1 MPGPPFV
8 SPVAAAPVAALSAVA
23 AAADA
28 QPARPVTD
36 SAGAT
41 AAAFVRA
48 LERGA
53 WEDAARAS
61 ALVPPAGVTPE
72 ALLRGLWTQ
81 LVGQLGALA
90 ALDAAPAVQNAESRI
105 VDLGARFA
113 RSEVTLRVV
122 VGAGGKVTGFWVT
135 PPRAPAY
142 AAPPYADAA
151 RVQEQTLAVGAEP
164 ALGAT
169 LTAPAG
175 AAAPFPVVVLV
186 HGSGP
191 NDRDERVGAN
201 RPFRDLALGLATR
214 GVAVLRYDKRTF
226 AHPRALAGR
235 RVTLEVEV
243 IDDALAALGAARAVP
258 GADPARVF
266 VVGHSL
272 GRRSRRRSPRATAA
286 SPARS
291 CSRRRAARSRRRR
304 SSSSTS
310 SPAGPATAGSRR
322 RPYERLRGQLRDLAA
337 RRLPPDSVVL
347 GAPAWYWY
355 DLDDRRPLDR
365 AAPRACRCSPCSA
378 AVTTRSPPPT
388 WRPGARRSPGGRGPP
403 SRCDRRSTTCSS
415 RRGPVVARGVPGAPR
430 PRRAGA
436 GGADRTLGAGA
447 AARAL
452 IRRRPQRSAG
462 ARRFLDRR
470 APDRPPVR
478 RPPSPNA

>member
-122 VGAGGKVTGFWVT
+122 LGPAGKVSGFWVT
-135 PPRAPAY
+135 PPRPPAY
-142 AAPPYADAA
+142 APPPYADTA
-151 RVQEQTLAVGAEP
+151 RVRDQELTLGAGP
-164 ALGAT
+164 PLGAT
-169 LTAPAG
+169 FTAPRAHAG
-175 AAAPFPVVVLV
+175 SFPVAVLV

-201 RPFRDLALGLATR
+201 RPFRDLALGLASR
-214 GVAVLRYDKRTF
+214 GVAVLRYDKRTY
-226 AHPRALAGR
+226 AHPRSLAGS
-235 RVTLEVEV
+235 RVTVDAET
-243 IDDALAALGAARAVP
+243 IDDAVAAVALARTLP

-272 GRRSRRRSPRATAA
+272 GGMLAPEI
-286 SPARS
+286 
-291 CSRRRAARSRRRR
+291 AAR
-304 SSSSTS
+304 
-310 SPAGPATAGSRR
+310 
-322 RPYERLRGQLRDLAA
+322 D
-337 RRLPPDSVVL
+337 
-347 GAPAWYWY
+347 
-355 DLDDRRPLDR
+355 
-365 AAPRACRCSPCSA
+365 
-378 AVTTRSPPPT
+378 
-388 WRPGARRSPGGRGPP
+388 GR
-403 SRCDRRSTTCSS
+403 
-415 RRGPVVARGVPGAPR
+415 
-430 PRRAGA
+430 
-436 GGADRTLGAGA
+436 A
-447 AARAL
+447 AARCCSH
-452 IRRRPQRSAG
+452 RPDGPSA
-462 ARRFLDRR
+462 R
-470 APDRPPVR
+470 
-478 RPPSPNA
+478 